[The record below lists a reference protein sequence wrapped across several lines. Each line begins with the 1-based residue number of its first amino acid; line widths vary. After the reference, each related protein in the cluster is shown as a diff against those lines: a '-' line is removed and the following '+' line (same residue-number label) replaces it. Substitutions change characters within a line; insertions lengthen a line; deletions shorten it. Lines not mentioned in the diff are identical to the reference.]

1 MNSGHMLVSELTI
14 GRDSVETPAVRHG
27 PVKSGTV
34 FLSRGLNIFFLYQRK
49 NLQLRHRKDS
59 FIQIWKESGGL
70 AYSSKAARGFF
81 IFSFFIYF
89 EGICDSMKERNSQG
103 KGYQSAL
110 ALTGVGLEI
119 IREKLN
125 AY

>member
-1 MNSGHMLVSELTI
+1 MNSGHMLVSELTV

-34 FLSRGLNIFFLYQRK
+34 SPSRCLHIFLPLPTEKSEIKTQKGQFDPDLE
-49 NLQLRHRKDS
+49 
-59 FIQIWKESGGL
+59 ESGGL
-70 AYSSKAARGFF
+70 PYSSKAARGFF

>member
-1 MNSGHMLVSELTI
+1 MEGLLTLPKLP
-14 GRDSVETPAVRHG
+14 E
-27 PVKSGTV
+27 
-34 FLSRGLNIFFLYQRK
+34 
-49 NLQLRHRKDS
+49 
-59 FIQIWKESGGL
+59 E
-70 AYSSKAARGFF
+70 FF

-89 EGICDSMKERNSQG
+89 EGTCDSMKERNSQG